1 MRIHRVFLIIL
12 DGVGV
17 GALPDAAQ
25 YHDEGSN
32 TLSNTAEKVHGLH
45 LPNLQKLGLGNIIP
59 IEGVPD
65 EKKPIGNFGK
75 AIEISAGKDSTTG
88 HWEIMGLINEQP
100 FPTYPPADGFPKE
113 IIDTFIEKT
122 GCKGVLG
129 NTAASGTE
137 IINELGEEH
146 LKTHFPI
153 VYTSADSV
161 FQIATHEKI
170 YPLAKLYKMCKI
182 ARNEILVGKHRVGRV
197 IARPFVGDKNG
208 EFKRTGARKDFSV
221 NPPSQTIM
229 DLLKNQGIPV
239 IGVGKIEDL
248 FNFQGITESI
258 HTPHNPEAMDMILSY
273 CEKADRGL
281 IFANLP
287 DFDTLWGHRNNYK
300 AFAGGLEEFDRWLPE
315 LIEKVTENDI
325 IIITADHGCDPT
337 TKSTDHSREYIPIL
351 VYGKGIKSGVD
362 IGVRKTFADIG
373 ATIADI
379 FQIQG
384 TGNGTSFWNEV
395 QIDRKQ
401 YDNTTESTEN
411 TEKISSCSSRCNEMK
426 TEEE

>member
-1 MRIHRVFLIIL
+1 MIDQRVFLIII

-17 GALPDAAQ
+17 GALPDAAR

-32 TLSNTAEKVHGLH
+32 TLANTAKKVHGLH

-59 IEGVPD
+59 IEGVPV
-65 EKKPIGNFGK
+65 ETKSIGNFGK
-75 AIEISAGKDSTTG
+75 AVEVSVGKDSTTG
-88 HWEIMGLINEQP
+88 HWEIMGLINEYP
-100 FPTYPPADGFPKE
+100 FPTYPNGFTKE
-113 IIDTFIEKT
+113 IIDAFIEKT

-129 NTAASGTE
+129 NKAASGTE

-170 YPLAKLYKMCKI
+170 YSLEKLYEMCEI
-182 ARNEILVGKHRVGRV
+182 ARNEILTGIHRIGRV
-197 IARPFVGDKNG
+197 IARPFIGDKNG
-208 EFKRTGARKDFSV
+208 DFQRTSARKDFSV

-248 FNFQGITESI
+248 FSFQGITESI
-258 HTPHNPEAMDMILSY
+258 HTPHNPETMDMILSFSS
-273 CEKADRGL
+273 KIDRGL

-300 AFAGGLEEFDRWLPE
+300 AFAKGLEEFDGWLPE
-315 LIEKVTENDI
+315 LFERVTESDI
-325 IIITADHGCDPT
+325 VIITADHGCDPT

-351 VYGKGIKSGVD
+351 VYGKGIRSGVD
-362 IGVRKTFADIG
+362 IGIRKTFADIG

-384 TGNGTSFWNEV
+384 TGKGASFWNLINGV
-395 QIDRKQ
+395 
-401 YDNTTESTEN
+401 
-411 TEKISSCSSRCNEMK
+411 
-426 TEEE
+426 